1 MINSSLFVR
10 TEEYGCEYFTVNAFY
25 TKKSGMLLSFL
36 EEKTNIY
43 VNKNYIMESLDYD
56 FGCNLS
62 LTFNDKEYKPRFLLK
77 EDNDDVFYIFHT
89 TYDRDDF
96 LSFNMLFYNEEDKL
110 YYFTKR
116 TILIPYFMCHNKLI
130 PFKENVKL
138 IDQDIEEQYK
148 YNSNMLTLKLWS
160 DLHFD
165 RLLSLEYIYYD
176 KRCDNDFDINNNYG
190 REYDGYRTY

>member
-62 LTFNDKEYKPRFLLK
+62 LTFNNKEYKPQFLLRR
-77 EDNDDVFYIFHT
+77 DADGVFFHT

-130 PFKENVKL
+130 PFEKKIER

-176 KRCDNDFDINNNYG
+176 KRCDNDYRYD
-190 REYDGYRTY
+190 YDGYRTY